1 VRFHVDRR
9 LIDMNQD
16 RKNQR
21 DQTQPRYTQVG
32 PQLFH
37 TPYSSGI
44 TLKIYCQVKSGY
56 CDALFV
62 NAITRPGSLLLKWS
76 ARLYYLR
83 KLYMGIHTFSM
94 F

>member
-1 VRFHVDRR
+1 MRFRVDRR

-37 TPYSSGI
+37 AP
-44 TLKIYCQVKSGY
+44 L
-56 CDALFV
+56 
-62 NAITRPGSLLLKWS
+62 SLLGDHLKDILPGQIRICI
-76 ARLYYLR
+76 AMPYLR
-83 KLYMGIHTFSM
+83 TLSLGRDRYY
-94 F
+94 